1 MRRDISCTRF
11 FAGTARLPLAL
22 VYALMSPCVSVAQ
35 LPPTISVTGMDYA
48 FQAPD
53 SVRAGPV
60 IFAFVNRGTVRH
72 EMFLFRLRTGRTL
85 ADMLRATD
93 PQERRAL
100 TDQTGG
106 VLFADGGQPSS
117 GRLLVE
123 LAPGRTYAL
132 LCFLQDSAD
141 SPRHHSLGMAKSLHA
156 KR

>member
-1 MRRDISCTRF
+1 MRREISCTPS
-11 FAGTARLPLAL
+11 FAGIVRLPLAL
-22 VYALMSPCVSVAQ
+22 VYALMLPCVSVAQ
-35 LPPTISVTGMDYA
+35 LPPTVSVTGLDYA
-48 FQAPD
+48 FQAQD
-53 SVRAGPV
+53 TVRAGPV

-72 EMFLFRLRTGRTL
+72 EMFLFRIRMGRTL

-106 VLFADGGQPSS
+106 VLFAEAGQSSS

-141 SPRHHSLGMAKSLHA
+141 TPRHHSLGMAKSLHA